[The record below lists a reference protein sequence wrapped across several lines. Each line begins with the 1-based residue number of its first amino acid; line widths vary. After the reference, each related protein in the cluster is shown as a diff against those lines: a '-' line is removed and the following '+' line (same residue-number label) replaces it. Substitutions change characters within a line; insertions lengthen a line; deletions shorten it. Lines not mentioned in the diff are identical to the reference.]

1 MQYNEDKRIKINVPF
16 LQDRIVLYIDSSIG
30 TSHFYIEDHQD
41 DILSKFKR
49 AGYKFL
55 FIPSLCSRLSHELI
69 HYLYPGN
76 KDILFVEDMY
86 QRIQD
91 LADLNDRTGFLYKL
105 DGQTYF
111 REIPEAPYDE
121 IEAAVKDLVDF
132 LNEQQE
138 KERGRIRFRMGND
151 SGVRFRIMSTE
162 DSMVSTEDSMV
173 STEEP
178 FASIEGSVVYLEEP
192 LVSTKKYLACP
203 EEPLDPKTQRIIEAW
218 EKIEREF
225 GITIDDLD
233 IILGYRVKLSHLH
246 ITTSGKI
253 ILSDLNG
260 GKEVKMDDL
269 TKALYF
275 FYLHHPEGVALKEL
289 QTYENE
295 ILHHYMTITGRDD
308 PKVIKNSI
316 DTLLNPFSNNLNV
329 SLSRIKKAFKD
340 VVGDRV
346 AKFYYV
352 DGRYAEP
359 RKVAI
364 DRDLVIWDH

>member
-1 MQYNEDKRIKINVPF
+1 MQNNEDKRIKINVPF
-16 LQDRIVLYIDSSIG
+16 LQDSIVLYIGSSIG

-55 FIPSLCSRLSHELI
+55 FLPSLCSRLSHELI

-121 IEAAVKDLVDF
+121 IEAAVEDLVDF

-162 DSMVSTEDSMV
+162 DSIM

-192 LVSTKKYLACP
+192 LESTEKYLACP

-253 ILSDLNG
+253 ILADLNG

-275 FYLHHPEGVALKEL
+275 FYLRHPEGVALKEL

>member
-16 LQDRIVLYIDSSIG
+16 LQDRIVLYIGSSIG

-55 FIPSLCSRLSHELI
+55 FLPSLCSRLSHELI

-76 KDILFVEDMY
+76 KDILFVEDIY

-91 LADLNDRTGFLYKL
+91 LADLHDRTGFLYKL

-111 REIPEAPYDE
+111 REIPETPYDG
-121 IEAAVKDLVDF
+121 IEAAVEDLVDF

-138 KERGRIRFRMGND
+138 KERGRFRMGND

-162 DSMVSTEDSMV
+162 DSIMSTEDSMV

-192 LVSTKKYLACP
+192 LVSTKKYLASL

-253 ILSDLNG
+253 ILADLNG

-275 FYLHHPEGVALKEL
+275 FYLRHPEGVALKEL